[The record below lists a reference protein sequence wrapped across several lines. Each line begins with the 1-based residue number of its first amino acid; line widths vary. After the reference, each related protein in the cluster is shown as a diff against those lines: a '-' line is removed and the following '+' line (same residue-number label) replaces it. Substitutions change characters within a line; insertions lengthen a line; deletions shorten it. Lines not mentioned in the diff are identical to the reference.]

1 MQLDWSLSMGH
12 KRMPVRFQ
20 ALFAFTSGDHLM
32 ARSTRDQPAL
42 QTIDSEAAFCG
53 AANRFLQHALRG
65 SSITAMT

>member
-1 MQLDWSLSMGH
+1 MGH